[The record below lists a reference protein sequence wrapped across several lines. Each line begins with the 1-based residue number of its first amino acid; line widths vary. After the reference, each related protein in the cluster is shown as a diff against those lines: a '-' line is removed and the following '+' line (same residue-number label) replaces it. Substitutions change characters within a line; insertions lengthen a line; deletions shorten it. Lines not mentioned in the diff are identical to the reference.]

1 MALRLFVV
9 RHAQTDWNRERRYQG
24 WQDTPLSEVGR
35 GQAAAVAR
43 ALQGGKL
50 DAVYSS
56 PLRRAVT
63 TAEAIAAPH
72 GLPVRVEAA
81 FREIGFGAWEGL
93 TLDEARVRYPAEY
106 QHWAERPHEAVV
118 PGGEALPDVR
128 QRVLAGLEAL
138 RAEHDG
144 GSVCLV
150 THGVPARVLI
160 LEVLGLDLSR
170 IWAVHVATTG
180 ISELEFREDW
190 AALHRMNTLTHL
202 EAGPAGR

>member
-1 MALRLFVV
+1 MGLRLFVV

-24 WQDTPLSEVGR
+24 WQDSPLSEVGR

-43 ALQGGKL
+43 ALEGGKL

-72 GLPVRVEAA
+72 GLPVRVEEA

-93 TLDEARVRYPAEY
+93 TLEEAQQRYPDETR
-106 QHWAERPHEAVV
+106 HWNERPHEALP
-118 PGGEALPDVR
+118 PGGEALGDVR
-128 QRVLAGLEAL
+128 RRVLAGLETL

-144 GSVCLV
+144 GSICLV
-150 THGVPARVLI
+150 THGVPARLLI

-180 ISELEFREDW
+180 ISELEFRADW
-190 AALHRMNTLTHL
+190 TALHRMNTLTHL
-202 EAGPAGR
+202 EAGPAAR

>member
-24 WQDTPLSEVGR
+24 GRDTALSEVGR
-35 GQAAAVAR
+35 AQATAVAR
-43 ALQGGKL
+43 ALEGGKL

-56 PLRRAVT
+56 PLRRAMA

-72 GLPVRVEAA
+72 AVPVRVEAA

-93 TLDEARVRYPAEY
+93 TLDEARVRYPDE
-106 QHWAERPHEAVV
+106 HRDWAERPHEAVP
-118 PGGEALPDVR
+118 PGGEPLAEVR
-128 QRVLAGLEAL
+128 RRVLAGLEEL

-160 LEVLGLDLSR
+160 LEVLGLELSR

-190 AALHRMNTLTHL
+190 SALHRMNTLTHL
-202 EAGPAGR
+202 EAGPAAR